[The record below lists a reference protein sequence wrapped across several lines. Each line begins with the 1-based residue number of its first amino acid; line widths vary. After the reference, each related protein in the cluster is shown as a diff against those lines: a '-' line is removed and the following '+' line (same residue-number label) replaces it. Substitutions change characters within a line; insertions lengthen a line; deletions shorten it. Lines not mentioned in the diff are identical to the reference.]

1 MGAAQTKN
9 VATATTKISN
19 KISNTTTTNAAQVN
33 NIKNNI
39 ILQECTFDAG
49 NDIQMLNAATTQQ
62 QSKQISS
69 GTSSSS
75 LSNDIQQSMIQ
86 EASSTVGSMGVG
98 YATAS
103 NATNQFA
110 ESSNDVRNAVES
122 VSQQLSDTDN
132 NIICK
137 DSYFRASGDIN
148 FGNKG
153 ATSAFS
159 DQLSQSENM
168 TDIIN
173 KVSQKSD
180 QKATAK
186 VEGLAGFILALAVL
200 VAAFG
205 YSVAKPLA
213 SGGGKMLIAG
223 IMIIVLICI
232 GVALYL
238 NKAPPFFND
247 DNDCSYARPDIGG
260 CDAECINPRLTK
272 IKLDKTPLKYIVPV
286 LPGKNKGSAYENSSL
301 LGMAVQAI
309 DMSEQGHKNNSG
321 YNGAHAKNVQNQLTA
336 VWHEISEKGV
346 LPDGITDP
354 PAILYN
360 PYVKESSSWYEMAN
374 GYKIDPG
381 AGVEDGCVN
390 ICSPKSMVIKDW
402 KTPKPPDPDLL
413 VLFAD
418 GDGCMCNTY
427 YDASTDGLRSTTT
440 DVDGVMNLN
449 TVDWEDWVNN
459 PPSGW
464 TSNDMKMLAR
474 FILLKLSVSMVDF
487 SIYTNDNEIVVYTDN
502 DRQTQMDLA
511 KNVITNNSGEI
522 YKWQPSQGA
531 PSELLDGWTGGG
543 LLIGVTGTCDDN
555 TYKLHKFMRN
565 IGGYIMLLLVIFVF
579 GYMFFTTKKA
589 SGNKNSSNTAAKT
602 TNPSK

>member
-19 KISNTTTTNAAQVN
+19 KISNTTTTNAVQAN

-39 ILQECTFDAG
+39 ITQDCTFDAG

-122 VSQQLSDTDN
+122 VSHQLSGTDN

-137 DSYFRASGDIN
+137 DSYFRAGGDIN

-223 IMIIVLICI
+223 IMIIGLICI
-232 GVALYL
+232 GVVLYL

-260 CDAECINPRLTK
+260 CDAKCINPRLTK

-309 DMSEQGHKNNSG
+309 DMSEQGHKNNAG
-321 YNGAHAKNVQNQLTA
+321 YNGAHAKNVQLSLTA
-336 VWHEISEKGV
+336 VWDEISKKVV
-346 LPDGITDP
+346 LPDNILLP

-360 PYVKESSSWYEMAN
+360 PYMGQDHEWYKMAD

-381 AGVEDGCVN
+381 GAEDGCVN
-390 ICSPKSMVIKDW
+390 ACSPKSMVIKDE
-402 KTPKPPDPDLL
+402 KTPKPLNTDLL

-418 GDGCMCNTY
+418 GCMCSTY
-427 YDASTDGLRSTTT
+427 YDPSQTELTRTTT

-449 TVDWEDWVNN
+449 TVDWEYWVNN
-459 PPSGW
+459 PPAEW
-464 TSNDMKMLAR
+464 TINDMKMLAR

-502 DRQTQMDLA
+502 DEHTQMDLA
-511 KNVITNNSGEI
+511 KNVIKNNSGEI

-602 TNPSK
+602 TKPSK

>member
-1 MGAAQTKN
+1 MGDAQTKN

-33 NIKNNI
+33 DIKNNI
-39 ILQECTFDAG
+39 ILDECTFDAD

-137 DSYFRASGDIN
+137 DSYFRAGGDIN

-260 CDAECINPRLTK
+260 CDAECINPRITR
-272 IKLDKTPLKYIVPV
+272 IKMDKTPLKYIVPV
-286 LPGKNKGSAYENSSL
+286 LPGKNKGSAYENASL
-301 LGMAVQAI
+301 LGMAVQAL
-309 DMSEQGHKNNSG
+309 DMGTQGHKNNAG
-321 YNGAHAKNVQNQLTA
+321 YNGAHAKSVQNALNA
-336 VWHEISEKGV
+336 VWADIPEGV

-354 PAILYN
+354 PSILYN
-360 PYVKESSSWYEMAN
+360 PYVKESSRWYEMAN

-390 ICSPKSMVIKDW
+390 ICSPKSMVIKDG
-402 KTPKPPDPDLL
+402 KTPTPNPDRS
-413 VLFAD
+413 VF

-427 YDASTDGLRSTTT
+427 YEVVPDLRSTTT

-464 TSNDMKMLAR
+464 DSNDMKLLAR
-474 FILLKLSVSMVDF
+474 FILLKLSVGMVDF
-487 SIYTNDNEIVVYTDN
+487 SIYTKDNEIVVYTDA
-502 DRQTQMDLA
+502 DGQTQTDLA
-511 KNVITNNSGEI
+511 KNVSKNNSGAI
-522 YKWQPSQGA
+522 YKWQPTQGV

-543 LLIGVTGTCDDN
+543 LLTGVIGTCNDN

-579 GYMFFTTKKA
+579 GYMYFTTKKA

-602 TNPSK
+602 TKPSK

>member
-9 VATATTKISN
+9 VASATTKISN

-33 NIKNNI
+33 DIRNNI
-39 ILQECTFDAG
+39 ILQECTFDSD
-49 NDIQMLNAATTQQ
+49 NDIGMTNAAATQQ

-69 GTSSSS
+69 GKSSSS

-122 VSQQLSDTDN
+122 VSQQLSTTDN

-137 DSYFRASGDIN
+137 DSYFRAGGDIN

-159 DQLSQSENM
+159 DQLSQSDNM
-168 TDIIN
+168 TDIVN

-205 YSVAKPLA
+205 YSIAKPLA

-223 IMIIVLICI
+223 IMITVLICI

-247 DNDCSYARPDIGG
+247 DNDCSYARSDIGG
-260 CDAECINPRLTK
+260 CDAECINPRMTK
-272 IKLDKTPLKYIVPV
+272 IKLNKTPLKYIVPV

-301 LGMAVQAI
+301 LGMAVQAL

-321 YNGAHAKNVQNQLTA
+321 YNGAHAKNVQIALTT
-336 VWHEISEKGV
+336 VWEEISDKGV
-346 LPDGITDP
+346 LPTNISDP

-360 PYVKESSSWYEMAN
+360 PYGEENEWYEMIS

-381 AGVEDGCVN
+381 AGANDGCVN
-390 ICSPKSMVIKDW
+390 ICSPKSMVIKDK
-402 KTPKPPDPDLL
+402 KTPKPPDPNLPI
-413 VLFAD
+413 VF
-418 GDGCMCNTY
+418 GDKCMCNTY
-427 YDASTDGLRSTTT
+427 YDPTQSDLKPTTT
-440 DVDGVMNLN
+440 DVDGIMNLN
-449 TVDWEDWVNN
+449 TVDWQSWVNN
-459 PPSGW
+459 PPSDW
-464 TSNDMKMLAR
+464 TSNDMKLLAR
-474 FILLKLSVSMVDF
+474 FILLRLSVGMVDF
-487 SIYTNDNEIVVYTDN
+487 SIYTNDNELVIYTDT
-502 DRQTQMDLA
+502 DGQIQTDLA
-511 KNVITNNSGEI
+511 KNVSENKSGDI
-522 YKWQPSQGA
+522 YKWQPTQGV
-531 PSELLDGWTGGG
+531 PSDLLDGWTGGG
-543 LLIGVTGTCDDN
+543 LLSGVTGICNDN

-579 GYMFFTTKKA
+579 GYMFFTWKKA
-589 SGNKNSSNTAAKT
+589 NGNKNSSNTAAKT
-602 TNPSK
+602 TKPSK